1 MLLCSLALLGPREP
15 ALLAQET
22 ASDGADVVAQT
33 PDKPSGNEGAEG
45 TGGGTREERREAPR
59 TKRKVHVNVSP
70 VRAKISPTIEISLPS
85 GNLSEHFEQSFN
97 RLDMSFNLDY
107 NFFDDSLKA
116 GVAFAHQFKHL
127 TPSIGFSENL
137 DFENLVTPRIVGSKV
152 VLAPTDKYISRE
164 KAVDLNLAYS
174 FAKNLS
180 ATETFIVSDVYR
192 GSLSSGTILDEG
204 TDLTERIGLVY
215 NSVEVRE
222 SERRVKFQGTY
233 ASSLLDFRY
242 RNSFSNPISIGTQN
256 SLLSHVIFG
265 HGWNLQAR
273 LSANSPVKVFDKEK
287 VGYYSLGGF
296 DTIRGYPHGSLH
308 AFRFAHLGTTWERE
322 ILREKEL
329 KFKLFRLQAVAHQ
342 FNLLFLLD
350 GLALQDQLDVS
361 SPVVFHSSLG
371 AGFSFLVTGKEGG
384 HLHVDLSLAQPLESG
399 YSPVFYFRS
408 SIFSFERKV

>member
-1 MLLCSLALLGPREP
+1 M
-15 ALLAQET
+15 
-22 ASDGADVVAQT
+22 
-33 PDKPSGNEGAEG
+33 N
-45 TGGGTREERREAPR
+45 
-59 TKRKVHVNVSP
+59 P
-70 VRAKISPTIEISLPS
+70 VRAKISLTVDISLPS
-85 GNLSEHFEQSFN
+85 GNLSEHFEHSFN
-97 RLDMSFNLDY
+97 RLDMSFNLAY
-107 NFFDDSLKA
+107 N
-116 GVAFAHQFKHL
+116 
-127 TPSIGFSENL
+127 
-137 DFENLVTPRIVGSKV
+137 
-152 VLAPTDKYISRE
+152 
-164 KAVDLNLAYS
+164 

-180 ATETFIVSDVYR
+180 VTETFIVADVFR

-222 SERRVKFQGTY
+222 SDRKMKFQGTY

-242 RNSFSNPISIGTQN
+242 RNRFSDPISIGTQN
-256 SLLSHVIFG
+256 SILSHVIFG
-265 HGWNLQAR
+265 RGWNLQAR
-273 LSANSPVKVFDKEK
+273 LSANSPIRVFDREK

-350 GLALQDQLDVS
+350 GLALQDQLDLG
-361 SPVVFHSSLG
+361 SPVFFHSSLG
-371 AGFSFLVTGKEGG
+371 AGFSFLITGKEGG

-399 YSPVFYFRS
+399 YFPVFYFRS
-408 SIFSFERKV
+408 SLFSFEKKI